1 MFMLSARLMNDS
13 ASEKGNA
20 IEVVDRVVECY
31 IKVVD
36 HDEKLRGNTK
46 ETLDTQAHVRQEGV
60 RTLLTALR

>member
-1 MFMLSARLMNDS
+1 MNDS